1 MKSQRGFT
9 LLDILVAIAI
19 FVGIGFTIL
28 GVLGA
33 FLRATG
39 HSATTQGGTVT
50 LEQQVDTMR
59 SDAATAFAVFV
70 PANDVF
76 GNSNA
81 SGHEIGFYSKSD
93 TGMAV
98 FWAYYYDASARTLRR
113 YDYDLEGHVGMTDRM
128 TGAIDVGEQYPSV
141 VGVSAFV
148 ARTLEASDLV
158 GSKSAYAAAIA
169 PLFADA
175 TPQPLPVGYDDGA
188 APRSDLYGGNTTV
201 ELQITTD
208 RGSRVM
214 HLATAALP
222 SGFTVHE
229 YPEIRAV
236 VYRVDTTHRF
246 WFGVAQISRVFVN
259 ARLLISWNH
268 FTEAHPTV
276 WCDYNIYGNPK
287 GLQAPLGSDSEY
299 QPTWF
304 PETTA
309 GIVYHVTH
317 GLTDGARCSLTP
329 PSPGAVDASGFF
341 SPPPDVIDTPPPCFN
356 AGQCW
361 PANAPPDFSP
371 SPAPS
376 GTPPASW
383 CATHAQST
391 LCGGTGPAPSAT
403 PELVPPGFSVHIPA
417 PLRHGVLPPIC
428 ARATT
433 CSRGA

>member
-1 MKSQRGFT
+1 MNSQRGFT
-9 LLDILVAIAI
+9 VVDILVAIAL
-19 FVGIGFTIL
+19 FAGLGFTIL
-28 GVLGA
+28 GVIGV

-39 HSATTQGGTVT
+39 HSATAQGGTIAF
-50 LEQQVDTMR
+50 EQQADTMR

-70 PANDVF
+70 PTKDVF

-81 SGHEIGFYSKSD
+81 SGHEVDFYSKND
-93 TGMAV
+93 AGIPV
-98 FWAYYYDASARTLRR
+98 FWAYWYNATAHTLRR
-113 YDYDLEGHVGMTDRM
+113 YDYDSNGDIGMADRR
-128 TGAIDVGEQYPSV
+128 TGTIDVGEQYPSV
-141 VGVSAFV
+141 VGVTAFL

-158 GSKSAYAAAIA
+158 GPKSAYAAAIA
-169 PLFADA
+169 PLFAGA

-188 APRSDLYGGNTTV
+188 APRADLYGGNTTV
-201 ELQITTD
+201 EVQLTTD
-208 RGSRVM
+208 RGSRIL

-246 WFGVAQISRVFVN
+246 WFGVAQISKVFIN
-259 ARLLISWNH
+259 AQLLISWNH
-268 FTEAHPTV
+268 FTEPQPTV
-276 WCDYNIYGNPK
+276 WCDYNIYGNPR
-287 GLQAPLGSDSEY
+287 GLQAPLGPDSDY

-317 GLTDGARCSLTP
+317 GSTNGARCSRTP
-329 PSPGAVDASGFF
+329 PSPGPIDASGFF
-341 SPPPDVIDTPPPCFN
+341 SPPPDTIDTPPPCFN

-371 SPAPS
+371 SSAPS
-376 GTPPASW
+376 GTPPPRW

-391 LCGGTGPAPSAT
+391 LCGGPGPAPGST
-403 PELVPPGFSVHIPA
+403 PEA
-417 PLRHGVLPPIC
+417 LPPEVSTPTPMLLPHVILRSVCTHAIIC
-428 ARATT
+428 PK
-433 CSRGA
+433 GP